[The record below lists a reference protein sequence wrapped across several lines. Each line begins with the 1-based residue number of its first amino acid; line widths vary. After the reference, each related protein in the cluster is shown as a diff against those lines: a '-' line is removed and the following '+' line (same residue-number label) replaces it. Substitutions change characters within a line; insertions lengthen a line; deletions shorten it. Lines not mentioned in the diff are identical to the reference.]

1 MEATMISLRRGSER
15 GHADRGWLESWHSFS
30 FSDYYD
36 PQRMG
41 YGSLRVINEDIIVP
55 TAGFPPHS
63 HSDMEI
69 VTYVLEGVIRH
80 RDSTGGSGDLK
91 PGELQVMHAGGGITH
106 SEINPSTTGR
116 THLLQ
121 IWIQPEARGHAPAYE
136 QAALDPEALRR
147 GFTTVVGP
155 AGSDAPFRIHQDA
168 RLDIA
173 WLVAG
178 QRAQKT
184 LAAGRRYYLQV
195 ARGAV
200 VAHGER
206 LQGGDALTLEN
217 EAALQVLAESEAEL
231 LLFDLA

>member
-1 MEATMISLRRGSER
+1 MQALIRSDER

-41 YGSLRVINEDIIVP
+41 FSALRVINEDIIVP

-63 HSDMEI
+63 HQDMEI
-69 VTYVLEGVIRH
+69 ITYVLEGTIRH
-80 RDSTGGSGDLK
+80 RDSTGGSGDLRH
-91 PGELQVMHAGGGITH
+91 GELQVMHAGGGITH
-106 SEINPSTTGR
+106 SEINPSAQER

-121 IWIQPEARGHAPAYE
+121 IWVQPDRRGHDAGYE

-147 GFTTVVGP
+147 GFATMVGP
-155 AGSDAPFRIHQDA
+155 RGSGTPFQINQDA

-173 WLVAG
+173 WLTDGQVAEKVLQP
-178 QRAQKT
+178 QRA
-184 LAAGRRYYLQV
+184 YYLHV
-195 ARGAV
+195 ARGQV
-200 VAHGER
+200 VINGDTLSA
-206 LQGGDALTLEN
+206 GDAL
-217 EAALQVLAESEAEL
+217 ALKDETKLAVTASGEAEV